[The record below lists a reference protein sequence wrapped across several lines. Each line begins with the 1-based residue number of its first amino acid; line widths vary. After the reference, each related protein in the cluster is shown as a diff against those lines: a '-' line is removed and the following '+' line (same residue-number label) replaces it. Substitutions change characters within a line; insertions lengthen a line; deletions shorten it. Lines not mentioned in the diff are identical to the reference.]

1 MKSKRSKCAVAAK
14 RVLASA
20 LLIAMAALAVGCG
33 GSSDDNKDDGKVIT
47 VPATDVVNSITEA
60 IGDSGIDSTVK
71 KGEADFDDNFKDLY
85 GISADLIT
93 DGAFAYD
100 STGATAD
107 EITVLRV
114 DKKDDIDKVQQALEE
129 RQSQRERDFNGYKP
143 AESAK
148 ASDGMVFVCNHYVF
162 LGICDDSHAARSAF
176 MKFMQSAAQQDQ

>member
-1 MKSKRSKCAVAAK
+1 MKNKKSKCAAITK
-14 RVLASA
+14 RALASA
-20 LLIAMAALAVGCG
+20 LLLSIALLAAGCG
-33 GSSDDNKDDGKVIT
+33 GSSDDSKDDGKVIT
-47 VPATDVVNSITEA
+47 VPAVDVVNSITET
-60 IGDSGIDSTVK
+60 IGNSGIDSTVK
-71 KGEADFDDNFKDLY
+71 KGEADFDNNFKELY

-100 STGATAD
+100 STGSTAD

-143 AESAK
+143 AEAAK

>member
-1 MKSKRSKCAVAAK
+1 MKSKRSKCATAAK
-14 RVLASA
+14 LALASA
-20 LLIAMAALAVGCG
+20 LLVCVVALAAGCG
-33 GSSDDNKDDGKVIT
+33 GSDDSTDDGKVIT
-47 VPATDVVNSITEA
+47 VPAVDVVNSITEA

-176 MKFMQSAAQQDQ
+176 MKFMQSAAQQDK

>member
-1 MKSKRSKCAVAAK
+1 MKNKKSKCAAITK
-14 RVLASA
+14 RALASA
-20 LLIAMAALAVGCG
+20 LLLSIALLAAGCG
-33 GSSDDNKDDGKVIT
+33 GSSDDSKDDGKVIT
-47 VPATDVVNSITEA
+47 VPAVDVVNSITET
-60 IGDSGIDSTVK
+60 IGNSGIDSTVK
-71 KGEADFDDNFKDLY
+71 KGEADFDNNFKELY

-100 STGATAD
+100 STGSTAD

-114 DKKDDIDKVQQALEE
+114 DKKDDIDKVQ
-129 RQSQRERDFNGYKP
+129 RDFNGYKP
-143 AESAK
+143 AEAAK

>member
-1 MKSKRSKCAVAAK
+1 MKNKKSKCAAITK
-14 RVLASA
+14 RALASA
-20 LLIAMAALAVGCG
+20 LLLSIALLAAGCG
-33 GSSDDNKDDGKVIT
+33 SQDDTKDDGKVIT
-47 VPATDVVNSITEA
+47 VPAVDVVNNITEA
-60 IGDSGIDSTVK
+60 IGESGIDSTVK
-71 KGEADFDDNFKDLY
+71 KGEADFDDNFKELY

-129 RQSQRERDFNGYKP
+129 RQTQRERDFNGYKP

-148 ASDGMVFVCNHYVF
+148 ASDGMVFVCNHYIF